1 MSSLVQLSC
10 ALMGD
15 LAAIAQFL
23 TVKAAVSGGLIW
35 PALENAA
42 DISMQEKVWINGRGT
57 IRIFVAALWWSG
69 SDWALSRA
77 LLLGSW

>member
-15 LAAIAQFL
+15 RAAIAHFL
-23 TVKAAVSGGLIW
+23 TVKATVSGGLIS
-35 PALENAA
+35 PVLEKAA

-57 IRIFVAALWWSG
+57 IRIFVAALWS
-69 SDWALSRA
+69 SLPDWAL
-77 LLLGSW
+77 